1 MDYRDVLR
9 LIEEGEGFEVEF
21 KRKVSTPEK
30 IARALVAFA
39 NTKGGYI
46 LFGVDDDGSI
56 IGVESEK
63 SEVDLILHAGESL
76 CLPRIEPLI
85 DIVPFNGKDVIVAYV
100 PESQDKPYYF
110 TGEANGNG
118 NGGNGHGYGHAN
130 GHGHSNGRGNGNG
143 NGHGNGH
150 GNGNG
155 HGHPEESTRVYIR
168 VNDKTVMASKEVVK
182 ILRDE
187 RPDAPP
193 LRFELGENEKRLFR
207 YLDEN
212 ERITTKEFSRLVNI
226 SEQRAT
232 RILVSL
238 VRAGVVRIHTL
249 EKRDFFTLSYDLSRA

>member
-1 MDYRDVLR
+1 MDYKDVLR

-30 IARALVAFA
+30 IARTMIALA
-39 NTKGGYI
+39 NTKGGHI

-63 SEVDLILHAGESL
+63 SEADLIREAGTAFCDPEIV
-76 CLPRIEPLI
+76 PEI

-100 PESQDKPYYF
+100 AESDNKPHVY
-110 TGEANGNG
+110 TGEN
-118 NGGNGHGYGHAN
+118 
-130 GHGHSNGRGNGNG
+130 GNGNG
-143 NGHGNGH
+143 NGQGH
-150 GNGNG
+150 T
-155 HGHPEESTRVYIR
+155 EEHTRVFIR

-182 ILRDE
+182 ILRAE

-193 LRFELGENEKRLFR
+193 VRLEFGDNEKRLFR
-207 YLDEN
+207 YLEEY
-212 ERITTKEFSRLVNI
+212 ERITTREYSRLVNI

-238 VRAGVVRIHTL
+238 VRAGVMRIHTL
-249 EKRDFFTLSYDLSRA
+249 ERRDYFTLAYDVTRS